1 MAGLM
6 SSGPTRR
13 TRQMPLRRI
22 VVVVIIG
29 ACLVAAAGL
38 SFWLY
43 IGIPKKD
50 HGPSGPSLSA
60 YFEANGSGGYSTAT
74 GNFTNVSIQ
83 VVNLTVPLS
92 DLVIGVEPHLDGA
105 IDPNASWSIMVYSNS
120 TGVTPVAQ
128 YHLDRGGPLWNTSD
142 PGNISVG
149 MVFSIFTPSG
159 IYMPGGF
166 MAFSAPDGTSEIAWF
181 A

>member
-1 MAGLM
+1 MSGLM
-6 SSGPTRR
+6 SSGPAQRI
-13 TRQMPLRRI
+13 RQMPPHRTAA
-22 VVVVIIG
+22 VVLI
-29 ACLVAAAGL
+29 ACLIAVAGL
-38 SFWLY
+38 SLWFYLAA
-43 IGIPKKD
+43 PKEN

-74 GNFTNVSIQ
+74 GNITNVSIQ

-92 DLVIGVEPHLDGA
+92 ELVIGVEPHLDGA
-105 IDPNASWSIMVYSNS
+105 IVPNANWSIMVFPNS
-120 TGVTPVAQ
+120 TSSTPVAQ
-128 YHLDRGGPLWNTSD
+128 YHLDGGGPLWNTSD
-142 PGNISVG
+142 SGNITVG

-166 MAFSAPDGTSEIAWF
+166 MAFSAPDGTSEIGWF